1 MMMYNYNLC
10 YLISSKST
18 TLFSFKDF
26 FAAKAIF
33 KESSPALIPHEIS
46 FFLIRQFINSF
57 IIDIYDCEYLSKKKP
72 KGLE

>member
-46 FFLIRQFINSF
+46 FFLIWKVYIF
-57 IIDIYDCEYLSKKKP
+57 
-72 KGLE
+72 